1 MTLII
6 DNCDLSAY
14 LIIKTSNLNE
24 ELNKTSEALK

>member
-14 LIIKTSNLNE
+14 LIIETSNLNKE
-24 ELNKTSEALK
+24 SNKISKKL